1 MEINSENIK
10 RFRKDFK
17 KTVLELE
24 EKYDIKMTLGNI
36 SYSQDSF
43 HTKLECVNV
52 SLIKSPKEEFANNC
66 IYTFGLIKPEMY
78 NREFTAADN
87 KKYRLTGINPKARK
101 NFCIITSVANGTE
114 YACPPGFIGIVRKT
128 ND

>member
-1 MEINSENIK
+1 MKMDSMNLK
-10 RFRKDFK
+10 KFQKDFAEAVE
-17 KTVLELE
+17 TLEKE
-24 EKYDIKMTLGNI
+24 YDIKMTLGNI

-52 SLIKSPKEEFANNC
+52 SSLKSPKEEFANNC

>member
-1 MEINSENIK
+1 MKMDSMNLK
-10 RFRKDFK
+10 KFKKDFAEAVEK
-17 KTVLELE
+17 LEKE
-24 EKYDIKMTLGNI
+24 YDIKMTLGNI

-52 SLIKSPKEEFANNC
+52 SSLKSPKEEFANNC

-87 KKYRLTGINPKARK
+87 KKYRLTGIKPKARK
-101 NFCIITSVANGTE
+101 NYCIVTRTDNGKE
-114 YACPPGFIGIVRKT
+114 YVCSPDFIGIFRNT
-128 ND
+128 Q

>member
-1 MEINSENIK
+1 MEMDFK
-10 RFRKDFK
+10 KFRKDFAK
-17 KTVLELE
+17 AVKGLESE
-24 EKYDIKMTLGNI
+24 YGIKMTLGNI

-43 HTKLECVNV
+43 HTKLECVNLA
-52 SLIKSPKEEFANNC
+52 SIKSPKEEFANNC

-101 NFCIITSVANGTE
+101 NFCIITSVVNGTE